1 MSQMTVLEIVLGII
15 GVVFFSLSLWLARRL
30 FKAQAELARHE
41 ALQFSAEKLQE
52 TFKAAAQ
59 TALTG
64 NSEQFLQLAKTALE
78 KESALAQKDL
88 EKRKIEIDGT
98 LEPIKNLLTEYQRN
112 LQLLEKD
119 RQRSYQQVEA
129 ELKRIYEIGN
139 TLTSETTALKNA
151 LKKPN
156 VRGRWGEIQLRNCIE
171 LAGMSEFADVTFQ
184 DEHTTSDALKLRPD
198 MTVRMPGGR
207 TVIVDAKTPI
217 DAFLTA
223 LEELDPEKKAA
234 EFIRHARHI
243 KEHIKDLSKKS
254 YPDHV
259 EASAD
264 FTIMFLPNE
273 SFLYAALEVEPD
285 IVEFALQ
292 KKVLIATPP
301 TLIGLLKVIRY
312 GWNEAKLAE
321 NAQRISETGSEL
333 HKRLCEFIDGFLNIG
348 KALEKAQAE
357 YGTGLNRLKSRVI
370 KKAFELE
377 QLGAKSA
384 KEIGITELE
393 ETSAPELEA
402 ASPPSTRQL
411 NPSPSDS

>member
-1 MSQMTVLEIVLGII
+1 MSQMTALEVALGLISFLFI
-15 GVVFFSLSLWLARRL
+15 ACSGWLARKL
-30 FKAQAELARHE
+30 FKAHNDLARLE
-41 ALQFSAEKLQE
+41 ALQFTAEKLQE
-52 TFKAAAQ
+52 TFKSTAQ
-59 TALTG
+59 SALAG
-64 NSEQFLQLAKTALE
+64 NSEQFLQLARTTLE
-78 KESALAQKDL
+78 KESALNQKDL

-112 LQLLEKD
+112 LQSLEKD
-119 RQRSYQQVEA
+119 RQRSYTQVET
-129 ELKRIYEIGN
+129 ELKRIYEMGN
-139 TLTSETTALKNA
+139 SLTSETSALKNA
-151 LKKPN
+151 LKRPN

-184 DEHTTSDALKLRPD
+184 DEHTGSDDQKLRPD

-217 DAFLTA
+217 DAFLSA
-223 LEELDPEKKAA
+223 LEELDLDKKAA
-234 EFIRHARHI
+234 EFVRHARHI
-243 KEHIKDLSKKS
+243 KDHIKDLSKKA

-259 EASAD
+259 DNSAD

-333 HKRLCEFIDGFLNIG
+333 HKRLCDFVDGFVNIG
-348 KALEKAQAE
+348 KHLEKAQNE
-357 YGTGLNRLKSRVI
+357 YTAGLTRLKSRVI

-384 KEIGITELE
+384 KEISITELD
-393 ETSAPELEA
+393 AEA
-402 ASPPSTRQL
+402 SEPVALDSKHQQLGPSQL
-411 NPSPSDS
+411 D

>member
-1 MSQMTVLEIVLGII
+1 MTGLEIALGII
-15 GVVFFSLSLWLARRL
+15 SVLFFACSVLLGLRL
-30 FKAQAELARHE
+30 LKAQSELARHE
-41 ALQFSAEKLQE
+41 AMQFSVEKLQE
-52 TFKAAAQ
+52 TFKSTAQ
-59 TALTG
+59 SALVG
-64 NSEQFLQLAKTALE
+64 NSEQFLQLAKSTLE
-78 KESALAQKDL
+78 KESALNQKDL
-88 EKRKIEIDGT
+88 EKRKVEIDGS
-98 LEPIKNLLTEYQRN
+98 LEPIRNLLTEYQRN
-112 LQLLEKD
+112 LQALEKD
-119 RQRSYQQVEA
+119 RQRSYTQVET
-129 ELKRIYEIGN
+129 ELKRIYEMGN
-139 TLTSETTALKNA
+139 SLTSETSALKNA
-151 LKKPN
+151 LKRPN

-184 DEHTTSDALKLRPD
+184 DEHTTSDDQKLRPD

-217 DAFLTA
+217 DAFLSA
-223 LEELDPEKKAA
+223 LEELDPDKKAA
-234 EFIRHARHI
+234 EFLRHARHI
-243 KEHIKDLSKKS
+243 KDHIKDLAKKA

-259 EASAD
+259 KDSAD

-333 HKRLCEFIDGFLNIG
+333 HKRLCEFVDGFVNIG
-348 KALEKAQAE
+348 KYLERAQTE
-357 YGTGLNRLKSRVI
+357 YNTGLNRLKSRVI

-377 QLGAKSA
+377 QLGAKSPKVLA
-384 KEIGITELE
+384 LTDSEVEN
-393 ETSAPELEA
+393 SADLPELV
-402 ASPPSTRQL
+402 SQKPHQL
-411 NPSPSDS
+411 NPSLPE